1 MKSFESAHI
10 ESSSESIILLRS
22 QVSRVQYPA
31 IALGETS
38 EIFKNPSPERC
49 GYKIS
54 IASP

>member
-10 ESSSESIILLRS
+10 ESSSESLILLQS
-22 QVSRVQYPA
+22 QVSRLQHPA
-31 IALGETS
+31 TALGEKS